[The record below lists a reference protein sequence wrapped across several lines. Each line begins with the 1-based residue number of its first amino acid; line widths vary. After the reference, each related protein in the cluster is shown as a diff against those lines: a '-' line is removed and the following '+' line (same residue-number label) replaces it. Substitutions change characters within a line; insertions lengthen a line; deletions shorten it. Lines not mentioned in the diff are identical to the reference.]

1 MEPHRLNP
9 ITLISGA
16 ASPLGAGCARLLS
29 RRSEGGLILVDADAA
44 ALDRTADA
52 LTQPPERVST
62 LAIDTSDP
70 VRWADARNFI
80 QAQYGRIDW
89 AIVTAAPPPPRND
102 DLVDWRTSAEADLSA
117 AYHALRTAMDLIG
130 ENSQGG
136 AIILAAS
143 ALPLEAEP
151 GGAQAAAQAGLL
163 QLVRA
168 AAHEGGQNKIRVNAL
183 APGGPH
189 QAAWAEMANFQDLAR
204 DYRSEAAACEAL
216 MRRGAPIARYGSDN
230 VAQLMLMLLADECPL
245 TGAALLVDA
254 GDVI

>member
-16 ASPLGAGCARLLS
+16 ASALGAGCARLLS
-29 RRSEGGLILVDADAA
+29 RRSEGGLILVDADAE
-44 ALDRTADA
+44 ALDRAADA
-52 LTQPPERVST
+52 LVQPPERVST

-70 VRWADARNFI
+70 ERWAQARQFI

-89 AIVTAAPPPPRND
+89 AIVTATAPPPPD
-102 DLVDWRTSAEADLSA
+102 SALVDWRASAGADLSA
-117 AYHALRTAMDLIG
+117 ASHALRTAMELIG

-136 AIILAAS
+136 AIILAA
-143 ALPLEAEP
+143 APPLEAEP
-151 GGAQAAAQAGLL
+151 GAPGLL

-168 AAHEGGQNKIRVNAL
+168 AAQEGAPSRIRVNVI
-183 APGGPH
+183 APGGAH
-189 QAAWAEMANFQDLAR
+189 QQAWATMANFQDLAR
-204 DYRSEAAACEAL
+204 EYRSELGACEAL
-216 MRRGAPIARYGSDN
+216 MRRGTPIARYGSDQ
-230 VAQLMLMLLADECPL
+230 VGRLMLMLLADECPL

>member
-16 ASPLGAGCARLLS
+16 ATPLGAGCARLLS
-29 RRSEGGLILVDADAA
+29 RRSEGGLILVDADAD
-44 ALDRTADA
+44 ALDRAADA

-70 VRWADARNFI
+70 GRWADARNFI

-89 AIVTAAPPPPRND
+89 AIVTAAPRPPPD
-102 DLVDWRTSAEADLSA
+102 SELVDWRTSAEADLSA
-117 AYHALRTAMDLIG
+117 AYHGLRAAMDLIG
-130 ENSQGG
+130 ENTQGG

-143 ALPLEAEP
+143 ALPLEAD
-151 GGAQAAAQAGLL
+151 GAEAAAKAGLL

-168 AAHEGGQNKIRVNAL
+168 AAHEGGPNNIRVNAI

-189 QAAWAEMANFQDLAR
+189 LSAWADMANFQQLAR
-204 DYRSEAAACEAL
+204 DYSSERAACEAL

-230 VAQLMLMLLADECPL
+230 VAGLMLMLLADECPL
-245 TGAALLVDA
+245 TGAALMVDA